1 MKAFCTLTVR
11 TLSKRPIRSR
21 QMKFNMPKGTFGWCV
36 YKRTSFRTVSES
48 YLHTLDSIWNVVKS
62 VSVWF
67 PQSRPAPVLMCEDTS
82 EDIWVPSVRHVACN
96 QSDSRLVWSLCHWP
110 KRLKQSWVFKNFI
123 RPHQCPAIIYQRQS
137 LQSLITHKFH
147 SSLFSKGLS
156 SPSVKVNLWFINQH
170 RLNTVQT
177 CNEIMCGISVL
188 IWAVLQPL
196 LQFKLH

>member
-1 MKAFCTLTVR
+1 MFIRERLSGRFQKVIFTPLILSGTLWSLYLIPT
-11 TLSKRPIRSR
+11 I
-21 QMKFNMPKGTFGWCV
+21 
-36 YKRTSFRTVSES
+36 TSSS
-48 YLHTLDSIWNVVKS
+48 C
-62 VSVWF
+62 
-67 PQSRPAPVLMCEDTS
+67 PVCEDTS

-137 LQSLITHKFH
+137 LQSLITHKIH

-156 SPSVKVNLWFINQH
+156 HPSVKVNLWFINQH